1 MVKEESIKINGES
14 VFTLNQAAKLINF
27 EIGRTKLMKL
37 FRDWGLLL
45 RKNEPSQSMIDRKY
59 MLYWM
64 KTIELDGKDGLEA
77 KEVKKYKQNLY
88 TTNVTFINKK
98 LKEKNDASSREEA
111 SICDDSRGSAGVEP

>member
-64 KTIELDGKDGLEA
+64 KTIELDGKPLKKVPVTLVTIEGLA
-77 KEVKKYKQNLY
+77 FLKR
-88 TTNVTFINKK
+88 FINKK

-111 SICDDSRGSAGVEP
+111 SICDDSRGSAGFEP